1 MAQQAPVA
9 PSYKVKRVK
18 DGEGKLFHTVMQSIN
33 GPCPLLAIANVLLLR
48 GNILLPQ
55 NAPDVSEVHAR
66 LQICSSFN

>member
-1 MAQQAPVA
+1 MAQQAVPV

-18 DGEGKLFHTVMQSIN
+18 DGEGKLFQTVMQSVN

-55 NAPDVSEVHAR
+55 NAPDVSEVHCR
-66 LQICSSFN
+66 RCSLTKR